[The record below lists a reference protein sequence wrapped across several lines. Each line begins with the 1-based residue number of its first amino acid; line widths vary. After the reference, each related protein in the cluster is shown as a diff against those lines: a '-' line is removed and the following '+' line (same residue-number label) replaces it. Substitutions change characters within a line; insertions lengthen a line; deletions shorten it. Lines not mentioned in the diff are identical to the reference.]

1 MGNTYTKCKKTFST
15 LGEPMGNLEVLKI
28 AFATEA
34 VSHQSPAGMYA
45 LACAGLSA
53 RYRDYSHE
61 EMVQE
66 LRKLGNYDEL
76 LDAYLKDS
84 LETVENT
91 LGLLQ

>member
-1 MGNTYTKCKKTFST
+1 MDNTYTRCKKTFSNI
-15 LGEPMGNLEVLKI
+15 GEPMSNLEELKI

-34 VSHQSPAGMYA
+34 VSHQSPEGLYA

-53 RYRDYSHE
+53 KYQDYSHE

-66 LRKLGNYDEL
+66 LRKLGYDEL